1 MKKKKTVFNLVSS
14 MRKFFDLQAFVPI
27 IPWAKKNINFSS
39 DVSAQRNFL
48 DFDLYPYQLDPIQ
61 QWESL
66 LDQNSIKEVVIVSP
80 EQMGKTNMYIV
91 GLLWNM
97 VFNPC
102 QSLICYPSDSLAA
115 ESNSTKI
122 KPLMK
127 HIPQLKAELFKPR
140 SFRSD
145 RYAFSNLV
153 SYFQGAGVKI
163 VSKSCKIVIADE
175 LDQWQKL
182 PNLDNLADLKKRTR
196 SYDSSMT
203 FLVCTPTVES
213 RKDMEGISFIL
224 TRLLAPSL

>member
-1 MKKKKTVFNLVSS
+1 MKKKKNSFNLITSI
-14 MRKFFDLQAFVPI
+14 RKFFDLQAFVPI
-27 IPWAKKNINFSS
+27 IPWAQKNINFSS

-48 DFDLYPYQLDPIQ
+48 DFSTYPYQVDIIK
-61 QWESL
+61 QWEDL
-66 LDQNSIKEVVIVSP
+66 NSIKEVVVVSP
-80 EQMGKTNMYIV
+80 EQMGKTNCYIV

-97 VFNPC
+97 VFNPS

-127 HIPQLKAELFKPR
+127 HIPQLKAELSKPR

-175 LDQWQKL
+175 LDQWPKL

-203 FLVCTPTVES
+203 FLVCTPTTE
-213 RKDMEGISFIL
+213 
-224 TRLLAPSL
+224 TR